1 MPTRRVDSLC
11 PFCGVG
17 CQVTYQVKDE
27 KVIYAEAATARPITT
42 GSASRA
48 ASASTTSTTRIV

>member
-1 MPTRRVDSLC
+1 VDSLC

-27 KVIYAEAATARPITT
+27 KVIYAEAATARPIAT
-42 GSASRA
+42 ACA
-48 ASASTTSTTRIV
+48 